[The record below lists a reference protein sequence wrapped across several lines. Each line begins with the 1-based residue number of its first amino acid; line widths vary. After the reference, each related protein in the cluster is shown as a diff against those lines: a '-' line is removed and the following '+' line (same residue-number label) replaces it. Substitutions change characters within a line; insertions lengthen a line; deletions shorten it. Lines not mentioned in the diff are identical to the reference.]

1 MNHKLIVDTTTGT
14 VLGLDDCY
22 IINAEE
28 LGDDYSDGEAM
39 ELAVKYGTKVRE
51 FAPDDDMTPDE
62 ALHLV
67 LAIQKKFGWSGTMFT
82 ADDIIDE
89 LESRLVEPTGEMVD
103 AVMATYE
110 WRKSL
115 PNLTTSWGFE
125 CLSDAVTRVV
135 GEADIYRLED

>member
-1 MNHKLIVDTTTGT
+1 MNHKLIVDKTTGT
-14 VLGLDDCY
+14 VLDLDGCY

-51 FAPDDDMTPDE
+51 FAPLDDMTPDE
-62 ALHLV
+62 ALDLF
-67 LAIQKKFGWSGTMFT
+67 LAIQKKFGWAGVVFT
-82 ADDIIDE
+82 ADDIVDE
-89 LESRLVEPTGEMVD
+89 LESRLVEPSGELID
-103 AVMATYE
+103 AVMHTYE

-125 CLSDAVTRVV
+125 CLSDAVTRVI